1 MLRAMT
7 NTLKTANAAIYYQP
21 EGFDTSREK
30 LMGRH
35 AAGEGFLKGF
45 VEHAAADTLYCYAKS
60 TEIVQHFSEATA
72 RFGNQRPVRWLNEN
86 APAGLAEVGALHLPD
101 PSLSLQAWRRRSG
114 DQRAYSITGLTHT
127 TASAGA
133 MEWMT
138 GLLTAPVQ
146 DWDALICTSNVVK
159 DTVEFVLESQAYYF
173 AERLGATRFP
183 RPQLPVIPL
192 GADTDALAP
201 SPSSRGA
208 WRQKLEIGPED
219 IAVLFVGRLSFH
231 AKAHPLPMYLGLEQA
246 AKASGKKIH
255 LIQSGWF
262 ANDFIEKAFKS
273 GARTFCPS
281 VNCIFLD
288 GRQRQVRAGVWQ
300 AADIFTSL
308 SDNIQETFG
317 LTPIEAMAAGLPSV
331 VTDWNGYKDTVRDGI
346 DGIRIPTLMP
356 PAGWCTDLAD
366 RHAAGLDTYDL
377 YCGFTSQF
385 VAVEPAA
392 CAKAYLSLIES
403 PDLRA
408 RFGAAARQ
416 RAREVFD
423 WRVVVGQYQALW
435 ADLAE
440 RRAASGELAVRRGD
454 QPGNPARADPFLA
467 FASYPTE
474 TLSDDHLI
482 EAMPGATPQIF
493 DTIYKSPMISFV
505 RPVVPSQNDCHRLL
519 VELARGG
526 RQRIGDLAAA
536 WPAEKRFFLQRSLIW
551 LAKLGLARIRKP

>member
-1 MLRAMT
+1 MLRAMQ
-7 NTLKTANAAIYYQP
+7 NAKKTANAAIFYQP
-21 EGFDTSREK
+21 EGFDTGREK

-45 VEHAAADTLYCYAKS
+45 VEHAKADTLFCYAKS
-60 TEIVQHFSEATA
+60 AEIAKHFGDAVGKIGNTKPVKWLSEA
-72 RFGNQRPVRWLNEN
+72 
-86 APAGLAEVGALHLPD
+86 APASLAEVGALHLPD
-101 PSLSLQAWRRRSG
+101 PSLSLQAWRRRAG
-114 DQRAYSITGLTHT
+114 DQRGYSITGLTHT

-133 MEWMT
+133 MDWMT

-159 DTVEFVLESQAYYF
+159 DTVNFVLEAQAEYF

-192 GADTDALAP
+192 GVDTAALT
-201 SPSSRGA
+201 PSSDARGA
-208 WRQKLEIGPED
+208 WRQKLGIGADD

-246 AKASGKKIH
+246 AKVGGKKIH

-273 GARTFCPS
+273 GAQSFCPS

-288 GRQRQVRAGVWQ
+288 GRQKDVRAGVWQ

-331 VTDWNGYKDTVRDGI
+331 VTDWNGYKDTVRDGV
-346 DGIRIPTLMP
+346 DGIRVPTLMP
-356 PAGWCTDLAD
+356 PPGWCDDLAD
-366 RHAAGLDTYDL
+366 RHATGLDTYDL
-377 YCGFTSQF
+377 YCGYTSQF
-385 VAVEPAA
+385 VSVEPAA
-392 CAKAYLSLIES
+392 CAKAYLSLIGN
-403 PDLRA
+403 PGLRA
-408 RFGAAARQ
+408 KLGAAARQ
-416 RAREVFD
+416 RAIEVFD
-423 WRVVVGQYQALW
+423 WRIVVGQYQELW

-440 RRAASGELAVRRGD
+440 RRKSAPDTAARRGD

-467 FASYPTE
+467 FATYPTE
-474 TLSDDHLI
+474 ILTPEHTI

-493 DTIYKSPMISFV
+493 DAVYKSPLINFV
-505 RPVVPSQNDCHRLL
+505 RLVVPSQNDCHRLL

-526 RQRIGDLAAA
+526 KRRIGDLAAA
-536 WPAEKRFFLQRSLIW
+536 WPEDKRPFLQRSLIW
-551 LAKLGLARIRKP
+551 FSKLGLVRIRKP